1 MNWEYLERIGL
12 ILMIFGFGLMGWL
25 QWGIVSQNSEV
36 LRRLTVVEQRLDSV
50 IKSALS
56 VNRES
61 LNATDKCDQEC
72 VKRLVSEA
80 IATISGISKP
90 AKQQVIERVVEKVQ
104 TISGSSAKTQYVSL
118 GGGETTS
125 SEWVTLPGAEVTF
138 DISDFGKISAVYFEA
153 QLQSGS
159 GKVFARLYVKDSGAV
174 PDSEISHVAGDAK
187 LLSKQVSI
195 SGGGKTIGVQLKS
208 EIQQPVKVLSS
219 RLRID
224 TK

>member
-1 MNWEYLERIGL
+1 MNWEFFERIGL
-12 ILMIFGFGLMGWL
+12 VLMIFGFGLMGWL
-25 QWGIVSQNSEV
+25 QWGTVSQNSEV

-50 IKSALS
+50 IKSSLN
-56 VNRES
+56 VNSES
-61 LNATDKCDQEC
+61 LNVTDKCDQEC

-80 IATISGISKP
+80 VATISGISKP

-104 TISGSSAKTQYVSL
+104 TVSGNSAKTQYVSL

-138 DISDFGKISAVYFEA
+138 DINDFGKISAVYFEA

-159 GKVFARLYVKDSGAV
+159 GKVLARLYVKDSGAV

-187 LLSKQVSI
+187 LISKQVNI
-195 SGGGKTIGVQLKS
+195 AGGGKTIGVQLKS

>member
-1 MNWEYLERIGL
+1 MNIWETLERIGL
-12 ILMIFGFGLMGWL
+12 FITLVGFVILGYL
-25 QWGIVSQNSEV
+25 SYQNINNNQQIIGRISS
-36 LRRLTVVEQRLDSV
+36 VE
-50 IKSALS
+50 I
-56 VNRES
+56 S
-61 LNATDKCDQEC
+61 LNSLRQSVSNSTIQQFSNSCDDIC
-72 VKRLVSEA
+72 IRKLVNEA
-80 IATISGISKP
+80 VASISGITKP
-90 AKQQVIERVVEKVQ
+90 QKQQVIERVVEKVQ

-138 DISDFGKISAVYFEA
+138 NINDFGKISAVYFEA

-187 LLSKQVSI
+187 LISKQVNI